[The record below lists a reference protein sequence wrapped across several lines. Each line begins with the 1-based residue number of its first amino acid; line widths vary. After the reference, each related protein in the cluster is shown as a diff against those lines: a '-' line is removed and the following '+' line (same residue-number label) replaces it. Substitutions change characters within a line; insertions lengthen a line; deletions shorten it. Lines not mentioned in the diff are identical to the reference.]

1 MASVIK
7 KYLKKKPME
16 EWKSALEKLMMHTAV
31 PQASIEVGVF
41 IIGKNQYVDKL
52 GFKCGSF
59 EQVPGFSYTFV
70 MGKKLKKGPE
80 SYLDVK
86 ESVIRDYQAIHEDS
100 WMKELKRK
108 YKVEINQE
116 VLKTV
121 NNNGSN

>member
-1 MASVIK
+1 MASAIK
-7 KYLKKKPME
+7 KYLKKKPVE
-16 EWKSALEKLMMHTAV
+16 EWKSALEKLMMNASV

-52 GFKCGSF
+52 VFKCGSF

-80 SYLDVK
+80 NYLDVK
-86 ESVIRDYQAIHEDS
+86 DAVIRDYQAVHEDS
-100 WMKELKRK
+100 WMKDLKRK

-121 NNNGSN
+121 NKH

>member
-1 MASVIK
+1 MYNFLQNHTIYHNLYLDTYIKCIK

-52 GFKCGSF
+52 VFKCGSF

-70 MGKKLKKGPE
+70 MGKKLK
-80 SYLDVK
+80 
-86 ESVIRDYQAIHEDS
+86 RDRRAI
-100 WMKELKRK
+100 WM
-108 YKVEINQE
+108 
-116 VLKTV
+116 
-121 NNNGSN
+121 